1 MPRQATMKRAP
12 TKRRLTSSTMRPPT
26 LRRSSKTAILKKTL
40 LRRLQLALKGLDDRS
55 RDILQRRWL
64 TDDKATL
71 HDLADVYGVSAER
84 IRQLE
89 KNAMKKLRQKMG
101 DAAIAA

>member
-1 MPRQATMKRAP
+1 
-12 TKRRLTSSTMRPPT
+12 
-26 LRRSSKTAILKKTL
+26 
-40 LRRLQLALKGLDDRS
+40 
-55 RDILQRRWL
+55 
-64 TDDKATL
+64 
-71 HDLADVYGVSAER
+71 LADVYGVSAER